1 MHKLLGN
8 FQANSRCFP
17 KILHSW
23 EKFYRTT
30 SPTVPTNI
38 KSAQL
43 LIKYKSGAL
52 VTQYIFV
59 LFHCHLYS
67 FYLIVA
73 CLLGPQHLFQVDNP
87 RPPNPCPLGRPHPLS
102 EHPQNILTNLSLRE
116 LITLECAPTKSP
128 TFFSQVLQ
136 VH

>member
-1 MHKLLGN
+1 MPLLHKVEIWTGVTDAL
-8 FQANSRCFP
+8 
-17 KILHSW
+17 
-23 EKFYRTT
+23 RTF
-30 SPTVPTNI
+30 SLTNWQTL
-38 KSAQL
+38 KDRATQL
-43 LIKYKSGAL
+43 LLKYKSGAL